1 MNYPPQEII
10 NPSGIEKKD
19 FEYIILWMLN
29 NNNECSWSDFLEK
42 PLEISLATL
51 SKYMNILI
59 INGYAEKKSKGLYKA
74 TSEGRKRYSDLRFKD
89 SSERKLRY
97 PPEII
102 LNKRNYHH
110 TILWMLFN
118 NDYCKWSDF
127 LEKPL
132 SINHHSLSKNLN
144 LLIKKGFVESENME
158 YRITKSGELQYSKM
172 LKAYHLDYQTILE
185 EDVERI
191 EDLKKKAKSFFEKC
205 EIDDDEI
212 KIIFLDLVNHLD
224 YARIENLLPSEEDFY
239 KILLFL
245 SLNHPNKYPEYILPE
260 DFSHKYDIKIGTL
273 NYFVQ
278 NIVEEDLYPAKFF
291 KLAVDGSGNYYFRE
305 EEKFEKM
312 LYLIVDENIE
322 KFSYLN
328 KLEPD
333 IPVEQKK
340 LQTLNLFENILSDIG
355 NKLFEIK
362 IKSSVLSF
370 LQGYIRFL
378 YLKFQKSAHLDD
390 LSDKFKGL
398 ALKNLVDLDLDDFQR
413 LTPVRRLITPIL
425 KDFPKYAVLNELKK
439 KYHQL

>member
-29 NNNECSWSDFLEK
+29 NNEECNWSVFLEK

-51 SKYMNILI
+51 SKYMNII
-59 INGYAEKKSKGLYKA
+59 ITNGYAEKKSKGVYRV
-74 TSEGRKRYSDLRFKD
+74 TSEGRKRYFDLRFKD
-89 SSERKLRY
+89 SFERKLRY

-102 LNKRNYHH
+102 LNKRNYNH

-118 NDYCKWSDF
+118 NEYCKWSDF

-144 LLIKKGFVESENME
+144 LLIKKGFVESVNME
-158 YRITKSGELQYSKM
+158 YRITKSGELKYSKM

-191 EDLKKKAKSFFEKC
+191 EDIKKKVKSFFEKC
-205 EIDDDEI
+205 EIDDEI

-224 YARIENLLPSEEDFY
+224 YTKIENLLPSEEDFY
-239 KILLFL
+239 KILLFF

-260 DFSHKYDIKIGTL
+260 DFSQKYDIKLGTL
-273 NYFVQ
+273 NYFIQ
-278 NIVEEDLYPAKFF
+278 NIVEEDLYPIKFF
-291 KLAVDGSGNYYFRE
+291 KIAVDGSGYYFRE

-312 LYLIVDENIE
+312 LYLIIDENIE

-328 KLEPD
+328 KLESD
-333 IPVEQKK
+333 IPDEQKK
-340 LQTLNLFENILSDIG
+340 IQTINLFENILCDIG
-355 NKLFEIK
+355 NKLFDIK
-362 IKSSVLSF
+362 IKSSILGF
-370 LQGYIRFL
+370 LQEYIRFL
-378 YLKFQKSAHLDD
+378 YSKFQKSAHLDD
-390 LSDKFKGL
+390 FSDKFKGL
-398 ALKNLVDLDLDDFQR
+398 ALKNLVDLDLDDFQKFT
-413 LTPVRRLITPIL
+413 LTKRPITPIL
-425 KDFPKYAVLNELKK
+425 KDFPKYAILNELKK

>member
-10 NPSGIEKKD
+10 NPSGIEKRD

-29 NNNECSWSDFLEK
+29 NNDECNWSDFLEK

-51 SKYMNILI
+51 SKYMNILMT
-59 INGYAEKKSKGLYKA
+59 NGYVEKKSKGVYAA
-74 TSEGRKRYSDLRFKD
+74 TAEGRKRYFDLRFKD
-89 SSERKLRY
+89 SFERKLRY

-102 LNKRNYHH
+102 LNKRNYNH
-110 TILWMLFN
+110 TILWMLCN
-118 NDYCKWSDF
+118 NEYCKWSDF

-158 YRITKSGELQYSKM
+158 YRITKPGELQYSKM
-172 LKAYHLDYQTILE
+172 LKTYHLDYQTILE

-191 EDLKKKAKSFFEKC
+191 EDIKKKVKNFFEKC
-205 EIDDDEI
+205 EIDVDEI

-224 YARIENLLPSEEDFY
+224 YAKIENLLPSEEDFY
-239 KILLFL
+239 KILLFIA
-245 SLNHPNKYPEYILPE
+245 LNHPIKYPECILPE
-260 DFSHKYDIKIGTL
+260 EFSQKYDIKLGTL

-278 NIVEEDLYPAKFF
+278 NIVEADLYPIKFF
-291 KLAVDGSGNYYFRE
+291 KFAVDEFGVYYFRE

-333 IPVEQKK
+333 MPDEQKK
-340 LQTLNLFENILSDIG
+340 IQTINLLENILNDIS
-355 NKLFEIK
+355 NKLFEKK
-362 IKSSVLSF
+362 IKSSILGF
-370 LQGYIRFL
+370 LQEYIRFL
-378 YLKFQKSAHLDD
+378 YSKFQKSAHLEEI
-390 LSDKFKGL
+390 SDKFKGL
-398 ALKNLVDLDLDDFQR
+398 ALKNLVNLDWDDIQK
-413 LTPVRRLITPIL
+413 LIPVRRPITPLL
-425 KDFPKYAVLNELKK
+425 KDFPRYTILNEFKK
-439 KYHQL
+439 KYNQ

>member
-1 MNYPPQEII
+1 MNYPPEEII

-29 NNNECSWSDFLEK
+29 NNEECNWSDFLGK

-59 INGYAEKKSKGLYKA
+59 TNGYAEKKSKGLYTA
-74 TSEGRKRYSDLRFKD
+74 TSEGRKRFSDLRFKD
-89 SSERKLRY
+89 TSERKLRY

-158 YRITKSGELQYSKM
+158 YRITKSGELRYSKM
-172 LKAYHLDYQTILE
+172 LKAYQLDYQTILE
-185 EDVERI
+185 EDVERL
-191 EDLKKKAKSFFEKC
+191 EDIKKKAKGFFEKC

-224 YARIENLLPSEEDFY
+224 YARIESALSTEEDFY

-245 SLNHPNKYPEYILPE
+245 SLNHPNKYPEYISPK
-260 DFSHKYDIKIGTL
+260 DFSHKYNIKLGTL

-278 NIVEEDLYPAKFF
+278 KIVEEDLYPIKFF
-291 KLAVDGSGNYYFRE
+291 KLEVDGSGYFYFRE

-333 IPVEQKK
+333 IPDEQKK
-340 LQTLNLFENILSDIG
+340 IQTINLLENILSDIS
-355 NKLFEIK
+355 NKLFDIK
-362 IKSSVLSF
+362 IKSSILGL
-370 LQGYIRFL
+370 LQEYVPFL
-378 YLKFQKSAHLDD
+378 YLKFQKIAQLED

-398 ALKNLVDLDLDDFQR
+398 ALKNLVDLDLDEDQKLIPISR
-413 LTPVRRLITPIL
+413 PITPIL
-425 KDFPKYAVLNELKK
+425 KDFPKYAILNELKK
-439 KYHQL
+439 KYYQL